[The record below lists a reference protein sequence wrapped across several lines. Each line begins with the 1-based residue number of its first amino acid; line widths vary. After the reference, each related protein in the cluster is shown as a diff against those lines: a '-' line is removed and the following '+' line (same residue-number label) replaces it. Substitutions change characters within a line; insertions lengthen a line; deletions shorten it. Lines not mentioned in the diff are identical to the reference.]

1 MECSYGSSHKGMTVL
16 EIYPSSA
23 QVALLSMSFILF
35 NAALVGAIAAAAIM
49 RHVRVERIE
58 RELLALVAARTVKAP
73 HSDGLPATAPLPS
86 IIPVQSS
93 PIIIR
98 SADIDP
104 ETSLTVLHNAD
115 PTPKA
120 APSSG
125 GGAAH

>member
-73 HSDGLPATAPLPS
+73 QSDGLPATAPLPS